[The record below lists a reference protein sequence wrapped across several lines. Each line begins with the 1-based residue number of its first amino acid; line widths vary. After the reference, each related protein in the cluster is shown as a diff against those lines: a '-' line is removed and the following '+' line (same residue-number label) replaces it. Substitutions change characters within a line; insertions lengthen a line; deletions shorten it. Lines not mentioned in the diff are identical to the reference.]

1 MDSSSSAEINPAVR
15 LVVVIP
21 VGPTCREEDSLDT
34 IESVCHYTA
43 PGRRIIIAD
52 DSANGM
58 GQTLQRTVPE
68 LEVVTTPRNLGKY
81 GGLYVNLSLA
91 FAHAVK
97 TGRFDV
103 LLRMDTDA
111 LIIGERPEDEA
122 HRLFTEQPEIGLA
135 GQYPLTYDGRP
146 WDYSWETR
154 EMAKFNTRFL
164 SLLRRPAGVWA
175 LRKVLRVATRDGFKI
190 ATNVFG
196 GANCMSEDCVRKLH
210 AANLLPMRG
219 LGGTRLQE
227 DHLFGP
233 LVWSVGKR
241 FGDLASGRLP
251 FGCAW
256 IGLPDSPANL
266 VAAGKKVIHSIR
278 SWGDMKEPEIRAYFR
293 ERRRAG
299 PAARAN

>member
-1 MDSSSSAEINPAVR
+1 MR

-34 IESVCHYTA
+34 IESVRHYTT
-43 PGRRIIIAD
+43 PNRRIIIAD

-58 GQTLQRTVPE
+58 GHKLQQSVPE
-68 LEVVTTPRNLGKY
+68 LEIVTTPRNMGKY

-111 LIIGERPEDEA
+111 LIIGPRPEDEA
-122 HRLFTEQPEIGLA
+122 HRLFTEQPHIGIA
-135 GQYPLTYDGRP
+135 GQYPLTYDGEP

-154 EMAKFNTRFL
+154 EMAKFNVRFL
-164 SLLRRPAGVWA
+164 SLVRRPPGVWA
-175 LRKVLRVATRDGFKI
+175 LRKVLRKATRDGFKI

-210 AANLLPMRG
+210 EAKLLPMRG
-219 LGGTRLQE
+219 LGFTRLQE

-256 IGLPDSPANL
+256 VGLPASPQRL
-266 VAAGKKVIHSIR
+266 VADGKKVIHSIR
-278 SWGDMKEPEIRAYFR
+278 SWGDMKEPEIRAFFR
-293 ERRRAG
+293 ERRRNEL
-299 PAARAN
+299 AAN